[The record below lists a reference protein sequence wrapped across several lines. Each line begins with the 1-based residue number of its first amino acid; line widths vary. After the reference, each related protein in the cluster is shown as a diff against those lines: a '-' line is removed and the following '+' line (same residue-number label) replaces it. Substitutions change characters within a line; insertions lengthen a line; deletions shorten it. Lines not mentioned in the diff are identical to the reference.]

1 MTVLAGVLV
10 IAQSMLTGLVS
21 EPETKADVVVE
32 TPAPVAAAEKP
43 AAEEKPAAAE
53 KPVAAEAKDP
63 AGPAVP
69 RSVRITAERTDYDRK
84 SGVIMFDRNVFVDD
98 AEYQMHAEQ
107 LYVFLDGTNDLKRIV
122 ALGGV
127 AITNET
133 RVGTCALATYRRKR
147 SEIEMFGDKKGARAR
162 LVESGEEASALDGSR
177 IKFWLDSEQVEV
189 SDPTISVKQE
199 GGGVLR

>member
-1 MTVLAGVLV
+1 MFEG
-10 IAQSMLTGLVS
+10 
-21 EPETKADVVVE
+21 DVVVRYSDSYVMC
-32 TPAPVAAAEKP
+32 A
-43 AAEEKPAAAE
+43 
-53 KPVAAEAKDP
+53 D
-63 AGPAVP
+63 
-69 RSVRITAERTDYDRK
+69 
-84 SGVIMFDRNVFVDD
+84 
-98 AEYQMHAEQ
+98 Q
-107 LYVFLDGTNDLKRIV
+107 LYMFLSGSNELSRVV
-122 ALGGV
+122 AVGNV
-127 AITNET
+127 SITNET